1 MQFNG
6 YFFCFLANSEDNFNS
21 PSPCVSCEPLMLI
34 VWLFAFRSSQFK
46 SSRRAAV
53 NDKDNTS
60 KIYEIIMQTPFE
72 I

>member
-6 YFFCFLANSEDNFNS
+6 YFFCFLANSDDNFKS
-21 PSPCVSCEPLMLI
+21 PSACISCEPFMLI

-46 SSRRAAV
+46 SSRQAAV
-53 NDKDNTS
+53 DGKDNTS
-60 KIYEIIMQTPFE
+60 KIYEIKMQTPFE